1 MGNLVEVNAS
11 NWDREVARSNV
22 WTAVCFWH
30 DQCPWC
36 FSFTPIINEV
46 SEDYVGRIRI
56 VRLNIL
62 ESPTSQ
68 EIAANYGV
76 MSTPTLLFFCGGR
89 PTGQTIGMMSREDLG
104 KALNDMLRRHRT
116 CLVQSTELRPSYI
129 V

>member
-1 MGNLVEVNAS
+1 MGSLVEVNVS
-11 NWDREVARSNV
+11 NWDQEVAKSSV
-22 WTAVCFWH
+22 LTAVYFWH

-36 FSFTPIINEV
+36 FRFTPIVNEV
-46 SEDYVGRIRI
+46 SEDYVGRIRF

-62 ESPTSQ
+62 ESPTNQ

-76 MSTPTLLFFCGGR
+76 MSTPMLLFFCGGR
-89 PTGQTIGMMSREDLG
+89 PTGQTIGMMSKEDLE
-104 KALNDMLRRHRT
+104 KALNDMLGRYRT